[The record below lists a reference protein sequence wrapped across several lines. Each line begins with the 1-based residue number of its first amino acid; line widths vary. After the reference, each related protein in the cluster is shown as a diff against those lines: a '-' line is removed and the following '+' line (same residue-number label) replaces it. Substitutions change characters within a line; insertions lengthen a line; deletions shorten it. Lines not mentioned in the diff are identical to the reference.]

1 MGPKMQ
7 VDLGGS
13 SFWRSQR
20 RKVGF
25 QSSIESALF
34 YLYEGGELCGIM
46 ISHVDDLYT
55 AGEGNY
61 FEEAMK
67 RLTKKIHLKEQKGE
81 FKFCGKHIVQQ
92 KDGQISIDQ
101 TESIETIE
109 YQVIDKSR
117 RSKPGAPLT
126 EDEKSGFRALI
137 GSMGW
142 VTRQSRPDIMV
153 NVSIAAQALGKPT
166 VKDVIDLNK
175 ALKMLKETPNAKWN
189 YVPSSITM
197 KNCAVFVCAD
207 SSFANLP
214 GHKSQCGY
222 VVGLSLPSLEN
233 GEETPALCCLRHAQA
248 ASNVCAGAHWPP
260 KQMDSWQVWRRQTM
274 SEWFSWRLRIPASP
288 SGTLTRSFRGRGCWL
303 SQMPKALRAP
313 SIKMLGSLLTRG

>member
-1 MGPKMQ
+1 M
-7 VDLGGS
+7 
-13 SFWRSQR
+13 
-20 RKVGF
+20 
-25 QSSIESALF
+25 
-34 YLYEGGELCGIM
+34 
-46 ISHVDDLYT
+46 
-55 AGEGNY
+55 
-61 FEEAMK
+61 
-67 RLTKKIHLKEQKGE
+67 
-81 FKFCGKHIVQQ
+81 
-92 KDGQISIDQ
+92 
-101 TESIETIE
+101 
-109 YQVIDKSR
+109 IDKSR

-126 EDEKSGFRALI
+126 EDEKSGFRALV

-233 GEETPALCCLRHAQA
+233 GEETPVLLLETC
-248 ASNVCAGAHWPP
+248 S
-260 KQMDSWQVWRRQTM
+260 S
-274 SEWFSWRLRIPASP
+274 
-288 SGTLTRSFRGRGCWL
+288 
-303 SQMPKALRAP
+303 
-313 SIKMLGSLLTRG
+313 SIKRVCRSTLAAEANGFLAGVEAADYVRMVLLEIENPGISIRNLDKEFPRKRLLAFTDAKSLESTVNKDAGQPSDKGKDLGGASEGASFIYAVY